1 MINQAMDFIFTD
13 SLAFA
18 INATLGTVVRTKLC
32 NYSWEERI
40 KTEPPT
46 EESGDRQE
54 TTDLQTTDANYSQ
67 TI

>member
-18 INATLGTVVRTKLC
+18 INATLGTIVRTKLC
-32 NYSWEERI
+32 NYSWEQRI

-46 EESGDRQE
+46 KESGDRQE